1 MNMPAETIMKK
12 LILIQNDYPSTGK
25 STIARCFSRYLGQYG
40 VSHQM
45 KTLVDDT
52 SNGDQEDCIDSTRL
66 SRRSFMETL
75 QNKPITILEVA
86 TGLGEFFHKF
96 YQNHQLEMAL
106 HEAGIT
112 LSVVLPVTSDG
123 DSFDS
128 VIESAEVFSDHAE
141 YLIAHL
147 ITSSYEDDDKIW
159 DCSYAAR
166 VMDMFEAVELYI
178 PEVSFQVDMALRSD
192 HKELSEVLLG
202 NIPAEDLG
210 KDFVK
215 WHNRVMSQIDS
226 ARQYLFGEAFKPTT
240 QPKLEDKKSRLKAR
254 AA

>member
-1 MNMPAETIMKK
+1 MKSETNMKK

-45 KTLVDDT
+45 KTLVDD
-52 SNGDQEDCIDSTRL
+52 SAADDYEHHLDSSRL
-66 SRRSFMETL
+66 TRRSFMNMLEE
-75 QNKPITILEVA
+75 KPITILELS

-96 YQNHQLEMAL
+96 YQNHQLESAL
-106 HEAGIT
+106 DEADIT
-112 LSVVLPVTSDG
+112 LSIVLPVTSEG

-147 ITSSYEDDDKIW
+147 ITSSYEDDDKVW
-159 DCSYAAR
+159 DRSYAAR
-166 VMDMFEAVELYI
+166 VMDMFEAVELHI
-178 PEVSFQVDMALRSD
+178 PEVGFQVDMALRSE
-192 HKELSEVLLG
+192 HKDLSEVLLG
-202 NIPAEDLG
+202 SSPAEHLG

-215 WHNRVMSQIDS
+215 WHNRVMGQIDS
-226 ARQYLFGEAFKPTT
+226 ARQYLFGDAFKPTT
-240 QPKLEDKKSRLKAR
+240 QPKVEEKKARLKAR